1 MIRRPPRSTRTDTRF
16 PYTTLFRSDRSA
28 ATDPGRGDTRALT
41 FTVAEVD
48 VQTGQRLQIA
58 RVLERTRIDHANAD
72 ALSERLRRALGALGI
87 RGHEHRHRLA
97 ACKRRETGRASGG
110 EGVCQE
116 V

>member
-28 ATDPGRGDTRALT
+28 ATDPGRGDTRALAC
-41 FTVAEVD
+41 TVAEVD

-58 RVLERTRIDHANAD
+58 RVLERTRIDHAKAD

-87 RGHEHRHRLA
+87 RGHEQI
-97 ACKRRETGRASGG
+97 GRAH
-110 EGVCQE
+110 V
-116 V
+116 